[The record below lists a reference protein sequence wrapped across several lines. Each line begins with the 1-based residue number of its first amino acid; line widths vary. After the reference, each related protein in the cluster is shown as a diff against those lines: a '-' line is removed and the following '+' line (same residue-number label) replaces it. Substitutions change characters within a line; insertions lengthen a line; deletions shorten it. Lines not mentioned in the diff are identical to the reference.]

1 MKGNEDLVGSVGED
15 LDDEEVKQKLL
26 SLGEDRHKE
35 KRDAVA
41 SFNNKVCNCK
51 LCSAKVLFLQLWQPA
66 RVFAISIVDR
76 EL

>member
-1 MKGNEDLVGSVGED
+1 MKGNEDLVGSVGEE

-51 LCSAKVLFLQLWQPA
+51 LCSAKVRFCKSVATCKSVLNLH
-66 RVFAISIVDR
+66 S
-76 EL
+76 

>member
-1 MKGNEDLVGSVGED
+1 MKGNEDLVGSVGEEVE
-15 LDDEEVKQKLL
+15 DEEVKQKLL

-41 SFNNKVCNCK
+41 AFNNKVCNCK